1 MRESVT
7 ADPRP
12 RPRGALTRLVDFLR
26 SLAPRANRRDEE
38 IIEPPT
44 DPKRARANAER
55 YRRISGEQK
64 VRGSRSS

>member
-1 MRESVT
+1 MRESMT
-7 ADPRP
+7 ADLRP
-12 RPRGALTRLVDFLR
+12 RPRGTILRRLVDFLR
-26 SLAPRANRRDEE
+26 QLTHRRTEE

-64 VRGSRSS
+64 VRGSGPS